1 MTTSQSTDS
10 ATAAVVKEYFDLHVD
25 GVGYLNRTRECQTPG
40 GTFLACDI
48 SALRGAKDN
57 VQYTRFDCIVRGKNA
72 DTVVRSLMQ
81 DVDANKAVLIGFG
94 IGDLYA
100 ETFTYASTH
109 KDRPGETGVSLKA
122 RLLTISWAKVDGQM
136 VYNARSESDQ
146 SKDDAAT
153 EQEAPAS
160 NVG

>member
-1 MTTSQSTDS
+1 MTISQSTDS
-10 ATAAVVKEYFDLHVD
+10 ATAAVVKEYFDLHVQ
-25 GVGYLNRTRECQTPG
+25 GVGYLNRTRECLTPG
-40 GTFLACDI
+40 GKFLACDI

-81 DVDANKAVLIGFG
+81 DVEENKAVLIGFG
-94 IGDLYA
+94 VGDLYA

-109 KDRPGETGVSLKA
+109 KDKPGETGVSLKA
-122 RLLTISWAKVDGQM
+122 RLLQISWAKVDGKM
-136 VYNARSESDQ
+136 VYNARSKSDQ
-146 SKDDAAT
+146 SKDVAT

-160 NVG
+160 SVG